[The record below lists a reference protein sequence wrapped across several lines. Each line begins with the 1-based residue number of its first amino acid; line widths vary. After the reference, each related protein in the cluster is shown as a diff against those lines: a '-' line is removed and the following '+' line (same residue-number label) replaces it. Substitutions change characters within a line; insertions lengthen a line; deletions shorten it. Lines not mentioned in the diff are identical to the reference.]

1 VGTVGEQTREGKIQ
15 ALLRLGEASNCV
27 ELSEVNEVVEALG
40 LDDTDVHNLF
50 DEIESRGYELTDDC
64 GRDAP
69 EHVTYANDDLAVV
82 TTDALQLF
90 LAELRRYP
98 LLTAAQEVD
107 LAKRI
112 ERGDTAA
119 KNTMINSNLR
129 LVVSIARKY
138 QGHDLALLDLIQEG
152 ILGLIRATEKF
163 DWRRGYKFST
173 YATWWIRQAVERG
186 LANGARMIR
195 LPVYIVERERRI
207 ARSERMLATQLG
219 RQPTDAEVARM
230 ARLPVRQ
237 VRDVKS
243 AARTVMSLDK
253 PVGEEQDTA
262 FGDLLMSEESGPAE
276 EVELSLS
283 EEALRRALAQ
293 LPEEQREVLE
303 LRFGMV
309 TDECPKTLE
318 EVVHRL
324 GISRNRVRKLEAEG
338 LSRLAEKREIAA
350 LNESLELSS

>member
-1 VGTVGEQTREGKIQ
+1 
-15 ALLRLGEASNCV
+15 
-27 ELSEVNEVVEALG
+27 
-40 LDDTDVHNLF
+40 
-50 DEIESRGYELTDDC
+50 
-64 GRDAP
+64 
-69 EHVTYANDDLAVV
+69 
-82 TTDALQLF
+82 
-90 LAELRRYP
+90 
-98 LLTAAQEVD
+98 
-107 LAKRI
+107 
-112 ERGDTAA
+112 
-119 KNTMINSNLR
+119 
-129 LVVSIARKY
+129 
-138 QGHDLALLDLIQEG
+138 
-152 ILGLIRATEKF
+152 
-163 DWRRGYKFST
+163 
-173 YATWWIRQAVERG
+173 
-186 LANGARMIR
+186 
-195 LPVYIVERERRI
+195 
-207 ARSERMLATQLG
+207 MLATQLG

-253 PVGEEQDTA
+253 PISEGQDTA

-283 EEALRRALAQ
+283 EEALRRALSQ
-293 LPEEQREVLE
+293 LPEEEREVLE